1 MPILGDYHIHTPFCP
16 HGTTDTLAAYAEKAI
31 QLGLKEIS
39 FTEHAPLP
47 EGFVDPTPDKD
58 SGMRRE
64 QVDAYIKAIQKV
76 REMYKNDLKIRVGF
90 EVDYIEGFEQATTD
104 FLNTYGDE
112 IEDAILS
119 VHMLKDNTDT
129 FHCLDFSQAAFGDL
143 VTALGSVENVYRAYF
158 HTVEKSVRSD
168 LGHFKPIR
176 IGHMTLVEKFKR
188 VYPYQY
194 SKVMM
199 KQIDQLLTL
208 IKTKGYQLDVN
219 TAGLFKPDCQTV
231 YPNPVVLQR
240 AKENGIPLK
249 IGSDAHQATDVGR
262 EFQIAL
268 ID

>member
-16 HGTTDTLAAYAEKAI
+16 HGTTDTLAAYAEQAI

-47 EGFVDPTPDKD
+47 EGFTDPTPDKD
-58 SGMRRE
+58 SGMRRN
-64 QVDAYIKAIQKV
+64 QVDAYIKAVQRVKA
-76 REMYKNDLKIRVGF
+76 MYKTDLKIQVGF

-104 FLNTYGDE
+104 FLNTYGDV

-119 VHMLKDNTDT
+119 VHMLKDDEGA

-143 VTALGSVENVYRAYF
+143 VTALGSVENVYRTYF

-168 LGHFKPIR
+168 LGRFKPMR

-188 VYPYQY
+188 IYSYTY
-194 SKVMM
+194 SKSMNNQV
-199 KQIDQLLTL
+199 DQLLNL
-208 IKTKGYQLDVN
+208 MKEKGYQLDVN

-231 YPNPVVLQR
+231 YPNPEVLRR
-240 AKENGIPLK
+240 AKEKLVPLK
-249 IGSDAHQATDVGR
+249 LGSDAHQATDVGR
-262 EFQIAL
+262 AFQIEL